1 MSTYQIFIKTFT
13 GYGGTH
19 TLDVKAS
26 DTIENLKQQIQD
38 KEGIPPNQQRL
49 IFRGKQL
56 AVGVGR
62 SLSDYDIQKEST
74 LQLVLRLRGGR
85 GHGLHRPKRAANL
98 LEGIKRIS
106 AQTASEPGAHDE
118 IVPVIAH
125 LLMSLEAAVVANFPK
140 LDSKLAAFVQD
151 LHRIK
156 LLENGPLA
164 FAQLRAA
171 FQATLPNELFEGAF
185 DRTRLSG
192 GYSFLPNQIF
202 PDSSLG
208 RAVASRGFIAKK
220 VFICAKEY
228 LCERLLRGAS
238 EQSGDRGASTV
249 DDLINAVEGDEALG
263 LVFGS
268 ALSEFAQ
275 DPDAAAASLGAGIT
289 DAAATLGA
297 VAAGEAMTL
306 PTQREVWIES
316 MIASADA
323 NAQELGFAD
332 SRARAAAD
340 AKSGADGDAAAID
353 AFIRSGCRSE
363 AIGSSG
369 RTTPDEGERSA
380 KRWLLLRGLLIEGR
394 NISEGGANTPL
405 HRVLAASVGTT
416 AALGRVASF
425 LSVES
430 EAFSIARVGMNHSAG
445 IRAVL
450 SQVRPGCTISN
461 ECVVAFSQLL
471 VRFAKTIGHSD
482 ECTPSDGPAV
492 EIVTVSDIRDFFGRA
507 LSGEILKFSLLEG
520 MKHAGDQ
527 GTGLVFNVAAWRAE
541 LSCTT
546 NDGGAAFITGVI
558 EYLCAEMLELA
569 SPDFKSPILTVSQ
582 LMAIKDKELVVTFG
596 AAFGKLFSS
605 TGAALDAVL
614 VQIHDAHVAGL
625 LTDEESAMLKD
636 RLAAKVK

>member
-1 MSTYQIFIKTFT
+1 MSSFQIFIKNFS
-13 GYGGTH
+13 GHGGTR

-125 LLMSLEAAVVANFPK
+125 LLTVLEAAVVANFPK

-185 DRTRLSG
+185 DRSRLSG

-275 DPDAAAASLGAGIT
+275 EPDAAAASLCAGIT
-289 DAAATLGA
+289 DTAATLGA

-306 PTQREVWIES
+306 PTQR
-316 MIASADA
+316 
-323 NAQELGFAD
+323 
-332 SRARAAAD
+332 
-340 AKSGADGDAAAID
+340 
-353 AFIRSGCRSE
+353 
-363 AIGSSG
+363 
-369 RTTPDEGERSA
+369 
-380 KRWLLLRGLLIEGR
+380 
-394 NISEGGANTPL
+394 
-405 HRVLAASVGTT
+405 
-416 AALGRVASF
+416 
-425 LSVES
+425 

-482 ECTPSDGPAV
+482 ECTHSGGPAV
-492 EIVTVSDIRDFFGRA
+492 EIVTVSKIRDFFGTA
-507 LSGEILKFSLLEG
+507 LSGEILKFSLQEG
-520 MKHAGDQ
+520 MKHAG
-527 GTGLVFNVAAWRAE
+527 GGGASLVFNVAAWRAE

-546 NDGGAAFITGVI
+546 DDGGAVFITAVM

-569 SPDFKSPILTVSQ
+569 SVAINSPILTVSH